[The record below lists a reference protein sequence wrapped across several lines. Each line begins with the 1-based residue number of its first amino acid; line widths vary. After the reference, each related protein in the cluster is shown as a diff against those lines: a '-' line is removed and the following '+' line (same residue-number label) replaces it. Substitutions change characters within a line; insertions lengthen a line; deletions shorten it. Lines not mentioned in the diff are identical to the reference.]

1 MLYANILCLGNE
13 IFGSFCFWLIP
24 SGETLDLSLTNVL
37 LDYKSTDHLAPIH
50 VAWKETIVKSELQLT
65 HEFSTWN
72 KMSILVKQ
80 LGEGEFQ
87 SSRLCRQNMK
97 ISNIDSNG
105 ESYGLDTSRAQQ
117 IEPSIWSPPSL
128 YIDKWGVMAK
138 IQIQSHKM
146 KYTYINKTTFRSVTL
161 LMTFKFLLSII

>member
-87 SSRLCRQNMK
+87 SSRLAARTWRYLISTPMVNLTGLIHQEHSKSSPLSEAHPHFILTNEESRQRSKYNHIK
-97 ISNIDSNG
+97 WNI
-105 ESYGLDTSRAQQ
+105 L
-117 IEPSIWSPPSL
+117 I
-128 YIDKWGVMAK
+128 
-138 IQIQSHKM
+138 
-146 KYTYINKTTFRSVTL
+146 
-161 LMTFKFLLSII
+161 